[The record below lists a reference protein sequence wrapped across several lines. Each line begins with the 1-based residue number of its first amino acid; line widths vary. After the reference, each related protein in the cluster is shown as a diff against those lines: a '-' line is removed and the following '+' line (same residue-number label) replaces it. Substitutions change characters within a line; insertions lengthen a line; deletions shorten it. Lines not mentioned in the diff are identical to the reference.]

1 MREKEVSLNGSI
13 PHHYPS
19 QVLSVVV
26 TQERN
31 VSSVHLSFDHLLKG
45 RELLL
50 SAFASSALSFY
61 ASVHLLSPCTP
72 IWRWYLVMLGG
83 VFKSQS
89 VAEFRVVSSE
99 LRRCSL
105 LRLSGVG
112 SSPPDACQ
120 STSQNKI
127 GREDS

>member
-1 MREKEVSLNGSI
+1 MREKEVSLNGSV

-50 SAFASSALSFY
+50 SAFASSALSFCPLLICPS
-61 ASVHLLSPCTP
+61 AFPVHSDLEMVPGDA
-72 IWRWYLVMLGG
+72 GG
-83 VFKSQS
+83 RFQ
-89 VAEFRVVSSE
+89 EPE
-99 LRRCSL
+99 CS
-105 LRLSGVG
+105 
-112 SSPPDACQ
+112 
-120 STSQNKI
+120 
-127 GREDS
+127 